1 MDKLTEAKSQ
11 DEIIGNI
18 ELFKHLPRVIES
30 WHTLYAR
37 CITRQYRT
45 FFGYEGGKA
54 VFVVFFSTDRKNRKN
69 KHAHVCGAFGR
80 KKMQRYVESFYTQ
93 LKEEGYNSV
102 SANSVIPSEKFEKMT
117 RLKKSY
123 SVYHNKL

>member
-1 MDKLTEAKSQ
+1 MDKLIEANSQ
-11 DEIIGNI
+11 DLIIENI

-30 WHTLYAR
+30 WQTLFSK
-37 CITRQYRT
+37 CINRQYRT
-45 FFGYEGGKA
+45 FFGYEDDKA
-54 VFVVFFSTDRKNRKN
+54 TFVVFFSTTIKNTKN
-69 KHAHVCGAFGR
+69 KNAHICGAFGR
-80 KKMQRYVESFYTQ
+80 KKMQKYVETFYKQ
-93 LKEEGYNSV
+93 LKEEGYTTV